1 MGGKGNRFSISYNF
15 SFELDAFHWAF
26 ARFQVLLNS
35 GTLTVRFGSWI
46 QPVNATDW
54 ANRSAGVW

>member
-15 SFELDAFHWAF
+15 SFEWDAFHWAF

-35 GTLTVRFGSWI
+35 GTLTVRFGSIVDVQII
-46 QPVNATDW
+46 QST
-54 ANRSAGVW
+54 